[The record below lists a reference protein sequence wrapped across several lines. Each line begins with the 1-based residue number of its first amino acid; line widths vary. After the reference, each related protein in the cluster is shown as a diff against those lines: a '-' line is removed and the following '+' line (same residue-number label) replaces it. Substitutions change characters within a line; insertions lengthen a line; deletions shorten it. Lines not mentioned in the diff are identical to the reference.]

1 MSYLGNIYIYNL
13 FVVYLKFKFSW
24 PSVFNPHSFCIQPCF
39 LAWIKCHL
47 TRRGRHTFPLSDH
60 NVFMSLHNHVFRNTK
75 SFLPLVFHS
84 TFQSTCVV
92 LASTHVLEI
101 AMLLKWM
108 FHNLSKI
115 DASILLIML
124 LIKSTN

>member
-1 MSYLGNIYIYNL
+1 MHLPSLTIIC
-13 FVVYLKFKFSW
+13 VV
-24 PSVFNPHSFCIQPCF
+24 
-39 LAWIKCHL
+39 
-47 TRRGRHTFPLSDH
+47 
-60 NVFMSLHNHVFRNTK
+60 SLHNYVFRNTK

-92 LASTHVLEI
+92 SASMYVLEI
-101 AMLLKWM
+101 AMILKWM